1 MKPGKNTAMLQGCQ
15 YKPAKQIFYTDN
27 ISYSSIWMDRYL
39 QTENNFSFCRILGHS
54 HHRAPLSHVF
64 LHPHLTCLL
73 STIFPALNQAQ
84 ANYFPM
90 SWFYLSLPHAQ
101 MMRCSDGWANQGK
114 VSVSS
119 SAGGSHLLA
128 NKPTFLCHFFTL
140 CSNYS
145 PFFPFCQPIPL
156 FLSLLHTIHYFSGFF
171 PFFNRPIT
179 TTVFKRKL
187 RLLNVSHLSFQHYD

>member
-54 HHRAPLSHVF
+54 HHRAPLSHAF

-101 MMRCSDGWANQGK
+101 MMRCSDGWAHQGK

-119 SAGGSHLLA
+119 STGGSHLLA
-128 NKPTFLCHFFTL
+128 F
-140 CSNYS
+140 SA
-145 PFFPFCQPIPL
+145 I
-156 FLSLLHTIHYFSGFF
+156 SLLCAVITVPFSLLPAYPTIS
-171 PFFNRPIT
+171 
-179 TTVFKRKL
+179 
-187 RLLNVSHLSFQHYD
+187 LSFTHHPLLFRVFSFF